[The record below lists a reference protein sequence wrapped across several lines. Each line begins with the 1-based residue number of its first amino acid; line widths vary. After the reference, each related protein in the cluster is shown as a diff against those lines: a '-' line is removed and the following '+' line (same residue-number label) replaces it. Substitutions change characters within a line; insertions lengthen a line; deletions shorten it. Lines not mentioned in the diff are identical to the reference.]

1 MSTGCAVSS
10 TATHH
15 VGIIWVGVV
24 FALSSDLQL
33 NRLADRQ
40 LARALADL
48 CQVGTTEAMRHF
60 RQVVNV
66 HVLFIIFTMW
76 FTVTTSVLPSWYR
89 LTRVVPDKGPLNR
102 CVCAK

>member
-1 MSTGCAVSS
+1 MSTGRAVSS
-10 TATHH
+10 TGTHH

-40 LARALADL
+40 LASALADL

-76 FTVTTSVLPSWYR
+76 FTVTTSVINKSNGLQCFDAVGWAAGRASG
-89 LTRVVPDKGPLNR
+89 L
-102 CVCAK
+102 